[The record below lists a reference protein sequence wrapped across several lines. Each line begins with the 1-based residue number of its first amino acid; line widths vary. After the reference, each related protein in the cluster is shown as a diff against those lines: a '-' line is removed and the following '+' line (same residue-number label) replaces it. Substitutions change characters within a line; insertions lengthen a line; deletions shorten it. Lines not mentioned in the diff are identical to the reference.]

1 MTLGE
6 PYRNRFTDLLIN
18 QFWCFTL
25 GFDEQLVKSATLLF
39 HIYIPNYIA
48 LAIVIGVSLPQAI
61 LATIVA
67 IMFYVLVRQYFIP
80 TVR

>member
-1 MTLGE
+1 MALV
-6 PYRNRFTDLLIN
+6 
-18 QFWCFTL
+18 
-25 GFDEQLVKSATLLF
+25 DEQLVKSATLLF

-61 LATIVA
+61 LATIAACV
-67 IMFYVLVRQYFIP
+67 FCVLIRQYFIR